1 MSGWV
6 SGGTTSRLPSP
17 MSDPNLPESNP
28 NPVPPNAGSPPA
40 SAPLTSL
47 PAVSP
52 SSVRGWEVACHLAGF
67 SGYLTGVGWILGPLI
82 VWLLKRSE
90 IPSVDAHGKEA
101 LNFQISV
108 LIYALALVL
117 VALVT
122 CGVGGILL
130 IALGVAQI
138 VLMIIGGFKAANGE
152 LYRYPLTLRLIK

>member
-1 MSGWV
+1 
-6 SGGTTSRLPSP
+6 
-17 MSDPNLPESNP
+17 MSDPNIPDSNSD
-28 NPVPPNAGSPPA
+28 PVPPSAGSPPA
-40 SAPLTSL
+40 ASPPNSL

-52 SSVRGWEVACHLAGF
+52 GTARGWEVACHLAGF

-90 IPSVDAHGKEA
+90 IPSVDDHGKEA

-122 CGVGGILL
+122 CGVGGFLL

-152 LYRYPLTLRLIK
+152 LYRYPLTIRLIK

>member
-1 MSGWV
+1 M
-6 SGGTTSRLPSP
+6 
-17 MSDPNLPESNP
+17 
-28 NPVPPNAGSPPA
+28 
-40 SAPLTSL
+40 
-47 PAVSP
+47 
-52 SSVRGWEVACHLAGF
+52 ACHLAGF

-117 VALVT
+117 VAFVT
-122 CGVGGILL
+122 CGVGGFLL
-130 IALGVAQI
+130 IALGIGQI

-152 LYRYPLTLRLIK
+152 LYRYPLTIRLIK